1 MPLFSFFARRFLTGT
16 VARGVTGVLMRRFKM
31 SPGVANIAFMV
42 LTEVLA
48 RATEKSG
55 ASAGKTGAGKT
66 GAGKSGRFGRR

>member
-1 MPLFSFFARRFLTGT
+1 MPLISFFMRRFFSGA
-16 VARGVTGVLMRRFKM
+16 VARGLTGFLVRRFKM

-55 ASAGKTGAGKT
+55 SGSGRG
-66 GAGKSGRFGRR
+66 GRFGRRG